1 MPPVSRLAST
11 DSGRVWIASLALL
24 AILSGC
30 GRGRSESDSAGS
42 AATASAPIE
51 TASVDQGFSND
62 IPATAAPSE
71 SGERDFKS
79 ATSARSMAPPLSI
92 EASGAG
98 SFTGPIIAEQSSRL
112 KMGAS
117 PSFEGPQAET
127 AGDEPT
133 GETIGSIDTNF
144 KLQSPNS
151 MSDLTDEVGKQPS
164 TITPPPTVGHA
175 TSTTAKPSVVD
186 SPANPSAADLPAGST
201 AGEDG
206 RFTTVPVYYATD
218 RQRDPVPLSAYEVT
232 GNFRVLS
239 TLVGCLLCSMVA
251 CAVCG
256 WRGHRR
262 IGALS
267 SVVACVSG
275 SLAAICVFSGNT
287 GIIKRGVHYRGDRG
301 SLTRGICEVTVPKIH
316 RPGIVER
323 PSVFRLEF
331 REDQEKHIVLTSAIE
346 LSQDDFYS
354 RLSQTVSKAPDQDLL
369 VFIHGYNVDFQSA
382 VRRTA
387 QIAVD
392 LPFEGVPICYSWPS
406 QGTLLGYSIDETNAE
421 WTTTHLQQF
430 LMELVDRSG
439 AKSINVIAH
448 SMGNRPMTAA
458 MEQIRWRHPTESLSP
473 FDRVVLAAPDVD
485 ADRFRRDL
493 GPSLSKVANQV
504 TLYASSND
512 QALIASKQVH
522 GYPRAGESGDQLVVV
537 PGVETIDVSGIDLSL
552 LGHSYYGDSESMLRD
567 LYQVVRSR
575 LSAPERSSL
584 IPRQLGDAVYWQL
597 ALQQPGSTIR

>member
-1 MPPVSRLAST
+1 MFRSAST
-11 DSGRVWIASLALL
+11 DSRILWIVSLALL

-30 GRGRSESDSAGS
+30 GRSRSESDSAGS
-42 AATASAPIE
+42 AATASAPTE
-51 TASVDQGFSND
+51 NVSVDQGFSEA
-62 IPATAAPSE
+62 IPETTVP
-71 SGERDFKS
+71 
-79 ATSARSMAPPLSI
+79 
-92 EASGAG
+92 SGAG
-98 SFTGPIIAEQSSRL
+98 SFTGPKTAKQTSRMKKSSPPSL
-112 KMGAS
+112 ES
-117 PSFEGPQAET
+117 PLAET
-127 AGDEPT
+127 ASDEPVH
-133 GETIGSIDTNF
+133 ESIGSIDTNLKF
-144 KLQSPNS
+144 ESPNS
-151 MSDLTDEVGKQPS
+151 MSDLADAVVKQPS
-164 TITPPPTVGHA
+164 TITPSPIFGHPM
-175 TSTTAKPSVVD
+175 STGDKPSIAD
-186 SPANPSAADLPAGST
+186 SAANPTAANLPAGSV
-201 AGEDG
+201 ADEDG
-206 RFTTVPVYYATD
+206 KFTTVPVYYATD

-239 TLVGCLLCSMVA
+239 TLVGCLLCSMVI
-251 CAVCG
+251 CAFCG
-256 WRGHRR
+256 WRGNRR

-275 SLAAICVFSGNT
+275 SLAAICVFSGNA
-287 GIIKRGVHYRGDRG
+287 GIVKRGVHYRGDRG
-301 SLTRGICEVTVPKIH
+301 NLTRGICEVTVPRIH
-316 RPGIVER
+316 RPGVVER
-323 PSVFRLEF
+323 PSIFRLEF

-346 LSQDDFYS
+346 LSQDDFYR
-354 RLSQTVSKAPDQDLL
+354 RLSQTVAKSPDQDLL

-392 LPFEGVPICYSWPS
+392 LPFEGVPICFSWPS

-430 LMELVDRSG
+430 LMELVGNSG

-458 MEQIRWRHPTESLSP
+458 MEQIRWRHPTESTTP

-493 GPSLSKVANQV
+493 GPSLLKVANQV
-504 TLYASSND
+504 TLYASSDD

-537 PGVETIDVSGIDLSL
+537 PGVETIDVSGVDLSL

-575 LSAPERSSL
+575 LSASERSSL
-584 IPRQLGDAVYWQL
+584 IARQLGDAVYWQL
-597 ALQQPGSTIR
+597 ALQHAESTIR